1 MEKGPQDN
9 DDENGFNA
17 MLQQSRDNSE
27 NMQNP
32 SNYSN
37 NEILNSIVDTTMVST
52 YVSEEN
58 NNVDESPKASSKTA
72 PKLDNYIIK

>member
-58 NNVDESPKASSKTA
+58 NNVDESPKASNKTA